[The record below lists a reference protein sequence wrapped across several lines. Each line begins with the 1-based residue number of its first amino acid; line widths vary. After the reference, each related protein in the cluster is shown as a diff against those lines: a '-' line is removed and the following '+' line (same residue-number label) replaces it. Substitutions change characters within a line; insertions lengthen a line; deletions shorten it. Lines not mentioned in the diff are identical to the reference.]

1 MVEAD
6 LVLGSVAKVVEEP
19 DAVAAE
25 PMVAVAGILAEP
37 VEPKGVVLEVFAEVV
52 ASMMFG
58 IVPVSV
64 MAVPT
69 VPGPAAAALDGL
81 EIDPKMMALAADL
94 AAHESA
100 PRVAESAL
108 ALEAGPK
115 MAEHLFV
122 LVVALEADSRMAAFE
137 GSRYL

>member
-25 PMVAVAGILAEP
+25 PMVAAAGILAEP
-37 VEPKGVVLEVFAEVV
+37 VEPKGAALEVFAEVV

-69 VPGPAAAALDGL
+69 VPGAAAALVGL
-81 EIDPKMMALAADL
+81 EIDPKMVALAADL
-94 AAHESA
+94 AAHESV
-100 PRVAESAL
+100 PRVDESVL

-115 MAEHLFV
+115 MAEHLSV

>member
-6 LVLGSVAKVVEEP
+6 LVLASVAKVVDEP

-25 PMVAVAGILAEP
+25 PMVAVAGILAEL
-37 VEPKGVVLEVFAEVV
+37 VEPRGAALEVFAEVV

-64 MAVPT
+64 MAVPM
-69 VPGPAAAALDGL
+69 GPEAAAAALVVL
-81 EIDPKMMALAADL
+81 EVDPKMVALAADL
-94 AAHESA
+94 TAHESA
-100 PRVAESAL
+100 PRVAESVL

-115 MAEHLFV
+115 MAVHLFV
-122 LVVALEADSRMAAFE
+122 LVVAPEADSRVAAFE